1 MATRQPQDYD
11 DYNAEPRSIDLR
23 EYWLIVRRRWLLVLV
38 LTVLGA
44 VLGAGYA
51 VIAGPVYSATSQV
64 VVTAVTQGPLN
75 TSTQVDLQV
84 NMSTEQAVAQSP
96 PVIEQAARLLNQAPA
111 TLQAAASRRL
121 TVSVPA
127 TSVTTSNVLQIT
139 WQAGSPRAAQA
150 GANAFANAYL
160 SYRHRELA
168 GQVASLQSILTKEV
182 ASLQK
187 QIAHLTSE
195 LSNGSSGSSSH
206 QGLEI
211 RLNELTGQAST
222 ADSQLT
228 SLPTYNVSGGSVI
241 GAARPS
247 TPSGIGHSVIVLV
260 GALLGLLI
268 GLVLAFVRDAFDDR
282 VRDAD
287 QLERNLGAPTLAVL
301 PPAESGRDSSDD
313 SHVDVQRRAPAIAT
327 AARPDSRA
335 AEAVRALR
343 ATLVA
348 IAARRNLR
356 TILVVG
362 ADTSVSSG
370 RIAAELGVALA
381 ESGRR
386 VLLVA
391 ADMRGSSLPQ
401 IFDLPN
407 NTGLSDLLVG
417 GGDPEV
423 LTRQPKQ
430 AAGAILP
437 GAISKRLAVL
447 PSGPQMAHALAILD
461 SGAMLGLLQ
470 SQREAYEFV
479 VLDSPPASIA
489 ADVYALASHVDGVIV
504 LAREARSRGRSLA
517 DLRRRLDQVGAVSIG
532 GVFIGKGRSGHH
544 RHRSSG
550 SQQAISPSV
559 AAVERPAAAPQPA
572 RRPAA
577 PVSQPAAPVNRPAA
591 PVTRPAAPV
600 SRPAAPVTRPP
611 APVTRPMP
619 AVPGDESP
627 RATGYL
633 AKRQL

>member
-11 DYNAEPRSIDLR
+11 DYAEPRSIDLR
-23 EYWLIVRRRWLLVLV
+23 EYWVIVRRRWLLVLA

-44 VLGAGYA
+44 VFGAGYA
-51 VIAGPVYSATSQV
+51 IATGPVYSATSQV
-64 VVTAVTQGPLN
+64 VVTGVTQGPLN
-75 TSTQVDLQV
+75 TSTQVNLQV

-96 PVIEQAARLLNQAPA
+96 PVIEQAARLLSQPA
-111 TLQAAASRRL
+111 AMLQAAASRRL
-121 TVSVPA
+121 TVSVPG

-160 SYRHRELA
+160 SYRHRVLA

-195 LSNGSSGSSSH
+195 LSNLSSGSSSH
-206 QGLEI
+206 RGLEI
-211 RLNELTGQAST
+211 RLSELTSQAST

-247 TPSGIGHSVIVLV
+247 TPSGIGHSVIVLI

-282 VRDAD
+282 VRDGD
-287 QLERNLGAPTLAVL
+287 QLERKLGAPTLAVL
-301 PPAESGRDSSDD
+301 PPAESGRDSADD
-313 SHVDVQRRAPAIAT
+313 SHADAQRRAPAIAT

-356 TILVVG
+356 TILVVS

-437 GAISKRLAVL
+437 GVISKRLAVL

-504 LAREARSRGRSLA
+504 LAREARSRGRAVA

-532 GVFIGKGRSGHH
+532 GVFVAKGRSSRH
-544 RHRSSG
+544 RHPSPG
-550 SQQAISPSV
+550 PQQAASPS
-559 AAVERPAAAPQPA
+559 AVTAERPVTAQQQA
-572 RRPAA
+572 RRP
-577 PVSQPAAPVNRPAA
+577 S
-591 PVTRPAAPV
+591 
-600 SRPAAPVTRPP
+600 APVTRPP
-611 APVTRPMP
+611 APPVTRPMP
-619 AVPGDESP
+619 AVPGDEPP
-627 RATGYL
+627 RATGNL